1 MIKNCKLPAEVLR
14 LSIKKYFSI
23 YPQKLPKSIKWFLS
37 CSVFLFCFG
46 MCIASSFA
54 NQKVRDPKQY
64 DPSYKKPEYLEKK
77 SVIESDSKDSSDMAF
92 VRGGKFVRGS
102 SFEQNKA
109 AYKTCRKY
117 DKSCKLWWFS
127 DEYPLKLVNLDSYLI
142 DIYEVTNAKYSEFVK
157 ATRHPPALDD
167 SCTTDACWEGNLW
180 KENSFPSVIRNQ
192 PVTQVSWYDAEAYCK
207 WRGKRLPTEAEWEK
221 AARGPSGSL
230 FPWGNAYPKG
240 RATFKK
246 KWKGI
251 YTMTNV
257 GTYPTGVSVYGVHDM
272 AGNVWEWVDDWYSR
286 TYYTHGTK
294 DNPHGYEDGE
304 FKTLRGGSWVNY
316 ANTLRS
322 AFRRWSRPDVKFN
335 DSGFRCAK
343 SVSLESEIK

>member
-1 MIKNCKLPAEVLR
+1 M
-14 LSIKKYFSI
+14 STKKYFSI
-23 YPQKLPKSIKWFLS
+23 RPIPLKWFLS
-37 CSVFLFCFG
+37 CSVFFLYFG
-46 MCIASSFA
+46 ACIATSFA
-54 NQKVRDPKQY
+54 NQQERDPQQY

-77 SVIESDSKDSSDMAF
+77 QVVEPASKDSSDMAF

-102 SFEQNKA
+102 SFKQNKA

-127 DEYPLKLVNLDSYLI
+127 DEYPLKLVTLDSYLI
-142 DIYEVTNAKYSEFVK
+142 DIYEVTNAKYLEFVK
-157 ATRHPPALDD
+157 TTGYPPALDD
-167 SCTTDACWEGNLW
+167 SCTTDGCWEGNLW

-192 PVTQVSWYDAEAYCK
+192 PVTQVSWYDAETYCK
-207 WRGKRLPTEAEWEK
+207 WRGKCLPTEAEWEK
-221 AARGPSGSL
+221 AARGPSGSIY
-230 FPWGNAYPKG
+230 PWGNAFPKG

-246 KWKGI
+246 KWRGI

-286 TYYTHGTK
+286 TYYTHGSI
-294 DNPHGYEDGE
+294 DNPQGYEDGE

-316 ANTLRS
+316 AGTLRS
-322 AFRRWSRPDVKFN
+322 AYRRWSKPDVKFN

-343 SVSLESEIK
+343 SAPLESENN